1 MTENSF
7 VRDILKVF
15 ASFLVVMFSLILMSF
30 IIAVAVQDT
39 VRKNLRGDIERLQ
52 SDLKVIHEHD
62 KLVNEQNST
71 SKTDRA
77 HLNAGLENLSKDRDH
92 LNAELENTRD
102 SLKRLEMAVK
112 TGRYP

>member
-1 MTENSF
+1 MMENSLF
-7 VRDILKVF
+7 RDIVKIC
-15 ASFLVVMFSLILMSF
+15 ASFVVVMVSLVLMSF
-30 IIAVAVQDT
+30 IIAIAVQDS

-52 SDLKVIHEHD
+52 ADLKVIREHD

-77 HLNAGLENLSKDRDH
+77 HLNAGLDGLIKNQDH
-92 LNAELENTRD
+92 LNIELENTRD

-112 TGRYP
+112 TGHYP